1 MMIGLSLAIAISL
14 FSVGAAVILLWRYR
28 DWRFGFL
35 AALCLFGSAW
45 VLTAQI
51 SHLLVDNAVWR
62 TGLLGYGN
70 AFPAMVLSLLA
81 LSSIFF
87 LERTIGGRI
96 KMAQTLQLAQLSLDG
111 ACVPVFWLASN
122 GEIRYV
128 NSTACQSLELSRSKL
143 LSMTIFDIAPL
154 YPPGAWTQDWAA
166 LTKQGS
172 HNLEL
177 HFGTKSAHIFPVDV
191 TAIHVGAEDEE
202 LACVFARDITARK
215 QAEADLRIAL
225 SKVEAADRAKSNFLS
240 TMSHELR
247 TPLNAIMG
255 FAEIMEMEMFGP
267 LGSERYTSCASDI
280 QYSARHLLGI
290 INGVLDLS
298 KAEAGRLT
306 LDEEE
311 VELDEI
317 LDQCL
322 RLFREKASR
331 EGITLTTARAPEC
344 PALVADP
351 RIILQIIINL
361 VSNALKFTPEGGH
374 VQVAVDRNPRGGCT
388 VSVADTG
395 CGISEQ
401 NLAIVTEPF
410 VQVEN
415 ALSRRHEGT
424 GLGLSL
430 VRKYAELHGGELKI
444 ESVLE
449 EGTIVSVCLPP
460 ERVMELERPPSAQEF
475 ASCHQK
481 EFKNN
486 ALI

>member
-45 VLTAQI
+45 VLTAQL
-51 SHLLVDNAVWR
+51 SRLLTDNPVWR
-62 TGLLGYGN
+62 MSLSGYEN
-70 AFPAMVLSLLA
+70 AFPAMILSLMA

-96 KMAQTLQLAQLSLDG
+96 KVAQTLQLAQLSLDG
-111 ACVPVFWLASN
+111 ACVPVFWFASD
-122 GEIRYV
+122 GAIRYV
-128 NSTACQSLELSRSKL
+128 NETACQSLGLGRSKL

-154 YPPGAWTQDWAA
+154 YPPGAWSQDWAT
-166 LTKQGS
+166 LTEQGS

-177 HFGTKSAHIFPVDV
+177 HFSTKSAHIFPVDV

-255 FAEIMEMEMFGP
+255 FAEIIEMEMFGP

-306 LDEEE
+306 LEEEE
-311 VELDEI
+311 VDMDEI
-317 LDQCL
+317 FDQCL

-331 EGITLTTARAPEC
+331 QGVTLTMT
-344 PALVADP
+344 PATGLPTLVADP
-351 RIILQIIINL
+351 RILLQIVINL
-361 VSNALKFTPEGGH
+361 VSNALKFTPEGGR
-374 VQVAVDRNPRGGCT
+374 VLATADLSPMGGYI
-388 VSVADTG
+388 VSVEDTG

-430 VRKYAELHGGELKI
+430 VRKYAELHGGDLKMD
-444 ESVLE
+444 SVLG
-449 EGTIVSVCLPP
+449 EGTKVSVCLPP
-460 ERVMELERPPSAQEF
+460 ERVMELESPPSAQEF
-475 ASCHQK
+475 ASINQ
-481 EFKNN
+481 EAFKNN
-486 ALI
+486 ALK